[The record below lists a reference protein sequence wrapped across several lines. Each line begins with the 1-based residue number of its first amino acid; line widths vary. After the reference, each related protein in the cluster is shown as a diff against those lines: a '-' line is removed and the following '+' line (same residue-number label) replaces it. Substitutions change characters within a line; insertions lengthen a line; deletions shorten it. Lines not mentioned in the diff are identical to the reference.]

1 MQAWGHNVEIQTV
14 FAGLAYRFY
23 LRSSPL
29 DCPVRKIGLR
39 TGTLSL
45 SALQTASS
53 APGLEEFI
61 QRSSATGGMPDRAGA
76 TKDEVYRAIEALT
89 LGERLKLKHFVAW
102 GVRGL
107 GRASCGADS
116 GGSAERSEP
125 FDFGRCIA
133 ASIG

>member
-45 SALQTASS
+45 SALQTAFQC
-53 APGLEEFI
+53 AGLEEFI

-76 TKDEVYRAIEALT
+76 TTLT